1 VDNPG
6 ATENSLSSLEFP
18 AILDRLA
25 LHCRSVYGREAAT
38 LLRPS
43 SSRADVQSLQD
54 ETREMVL
61 FRQTSGFLPLSLP
74 TDIRPLLAR
83 LEVEGSLLAAPEIL
97 LVVEAMRTGQE
108 VRALLARSEHPRLR
122 ESGRSFPDL
131 GNLLRYLDGKI
142 SATGDLEDRCS
153 PELTQVRRRITAISA
168 RLEEALRSIA
178 SKPEMARALQD
189 DFVALR
195 NNRRVLPVRIDSQ
208 SLVEGIVHALS
219 SSGATVYMEP
229 LSTVPLNNDLVRM
242 KEEEEVEQRRIL
254 LDFTGLLRTR
264 AGDLRLLTA
273 LLGEADLLAAKAA
286 LAEEMQ
292 AVDPD
297 LTEGAPGA
305 DASRMALVQARHPV
319 LERSLEGS
327 GRRLVPLDLTLPAT
341 HRVLVI
347 SGPNTGGK
355 TVALKTVGLLA
366 LMSQSGL
373 KVPASAA
380 RLPVFRRILIDI
392 GDHQSIP
399 DSLSTFSA
407 RMGHISEMARQIEDP
422 SLVLLDEVGTG
433 TDPEEGACLGAAV
446 IDYFRRHGAVVLATT
461 HHQTLKAF
469 AAATPGTANASME
482 FDESSLSPL
491 FRLRPGVPGRSGG
504 LDIAERLGVPV
515 EIVREARSLLP
526 RHREMLEEYLAR
538 LQALQKDLD
547 TRIHEARDE
556 ALAAAR
562 REEDRQEAARR
573 LSLDREARF
582 AQLLEE
588 VSTQLRKRWEAY
600 LQALSDL
607 EEERRLRREIERQE
621 RLMLEEARRALP
633 PDLLPPPARERP
645 LPATPKAGDAV
656 RIASL
661 RIEGILDRLE
671 GDRAIVRS
679 GGKRLSVAVADLEP
693 PQAPSPPDRPLPRG
707 VSLSRPAPSAP
718 SPEINLVG
726 KRVEEALQL
735 LDKYLDEL
743 ALAGLSPA
751 RIVHGVGSGRLR
763 AALRS
768 FLKTHPQ
775 VEGFSEAEER
785 EGGRGATVVRIRI

>member
-1 VDNPG
+1 MSCQVKTQYFVDNP
-6 ATENSLSSLEFP
+6 AANESSLSSLEFP
-18 AILDRLA
+18 VILDRLA
-25 LHCRSVYGREAAT
+25 LHCRSVYGREAAA

-43 SSRADVQSLQD
+43 STRSTVQALQAQ
-54 ETREMVL
+54 TSEMLL
-61 FRQTSGFLPLSLP
+61 FRQTSGFLPLFLP
-74 TDIRPLLAR
+74 TDVRPLLAR
-83 LEVEGSLLAAPEIL
+83 LEVEGSLLTAPEIL
-97 LVVEAMRTGQE
+97 LVVEAMKAGQE

-122 ESGRSFPDL
+122 EGGRNFPDL
-131 GNLLRYLDGKI
+131 GNLVRYLDGKI
-142 SATGDLEDRCS
+142 SATGELEDRCS
-153 PELTQVRRRITAISA
+153 PELMQVRRRITALSA
-168 RLEEALRSIA
+168 RLEEALRSVA
-178 SKPEMARALQD
+178 SKPELARALQD

-208 SLVEGIVHALS
+208 NLVEGIVHALS

-264 AGDLRLLTA
+264 AGDLRELTA

-286 LAEEMQ
+286 LAEEMR
-292 AVDPD
+292 ATDPD
-297 LTEGAPGA
+297 LTEGAPGD
-305 DASRMALVQARHPV
+305 DAPRLSLEQARHPV

-327 GRRLVPLDLTLPAT
+327 GRRLIPLDLTLQAT

-373 KVPASAA
+373 KVPASVA

-407 RMGHISEMARQIEDP
+407 RMAHISEMAKQIEDP

-446 IDYFRRHGAVVLATT
+446 IDHFRKRGAIVLATT

-469 AAATPGTANASME
+469 AAATPGAANASME

-491 FRLRPGVPGRSGG
+491 FRLRAGVPGRSGG
-504 LDIAERLGVPV
+504 LDIAERLGVPA

-538 LQALQKDLD
+538 LQALQKELEE
-547 TRIHEARDE
+547 RIRAAQDQ
-556 ALAAAR
+556 ALVAAR
-562 REEDRQEAARR
+562 GEQQREEAARR
-573 LSLDREARF
+573 LSLDREVRF

-588 VSTQLRKRWEAY
+588 ASTQLRERCEAY
-600 LQALSDL
+600 LGALSDR

-621 RLMLEEARRALP
+621 RRMLEEARLALP
-633 PDLLPPPARERP
+633 PDLIPSPARENP
-645 LPATPKAGDAV
+645 LPATPKAGDTV
-656 RIASL
+656 RVASL
-661 RIEGILDRLE
+661 RIEGVLDRLE
-671 GDRAIVRS
+671 GARAIVRS

-693 PQAPSPPDRPLPRG
+693 PQASPPPDRSLPPG

-718 SPEINLVG
+718 SP
-726 KRVEEALQL
+726 
-735 LDKYLDEL
+735 
-743 ALAGLSPA
+743 
-751 RIVHGVGSGRLR
+751 
-763 AALRS
+763 
-768 FLKTHPQ
+768 
-775 VEGFSEAEER
+775 
-785 EGGRGATVVRIRI
+785 